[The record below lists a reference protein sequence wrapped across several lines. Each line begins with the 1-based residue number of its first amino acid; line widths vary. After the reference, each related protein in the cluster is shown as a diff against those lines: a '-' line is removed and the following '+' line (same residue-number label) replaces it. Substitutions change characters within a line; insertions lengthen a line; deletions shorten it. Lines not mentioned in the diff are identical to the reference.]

1 MTTVDDHILAST
13 VASSARDLL
22 SQLRSEYS
30 GSDLGDV
37 GDRRA
42 HELLVRELALHRP
55 DDAVLSE
62 EGAPVPAEARSGRLW
77 IIDPLDGT
85 REYTDRADDWAVHVA
100 LVEGGDLT
108 AGAVALAS
116 GDTHGTATPTPLPAS
131 GAERLRVAV
140 SRSHRPPLVDELAG
154 VLDVELVPMGSAGV
168 KTVAVCTGRVDAYVH
183 DGGQYQWDSAA
194 PVAVARA
201 AGAHTSHL
209 DGSAV
214 EYRSADPR
222 SEDLLVC
229 RPEVAPVLL
238 DALAGLLAR

>member
-1 MTTVDDHILAST
+1 MDDHVLAST

-22 SQLRSEYS
+22 SRLRSEYT

-37 GDRRA
+37 GDRKA
-42 HELLVRELALHRP
+42 HELLVGELALHRP
-55 DDAVLSE
+55 GDAVLSE
-62 EGAPVPAEARSGRLW
+62 EGAPVPEEARSGRLW

-85 REYTDRADDWAVHVA
+85 REYSDRARDDWAVHVA
-100 LVEGGDLT
+100 LVEGGELT
-108 AGAVALAS
+108 AGAVALSS
-116 GDTHGTATPTPLPAS
+116 GDTHSTAAPTPLPPP
-131 GAERLRVAV
+131 GADRLRVAV

-209 DGSAV
+209 DGRAV

-229 RPEVAPVLL
+229 RPEVAPMLL
-238 DALAGLLAR
+238 DALADLTRPGQ

>member
-1 MTTVDDHILAST
+1 MDDHTLAST
-13 VASSARDLL
+13 LASAARDLL
-22 SQLRSEYS
+22 ARIRSEHAS
-30 GSDLGDV
+30 GPELGRE

-42 HELLVRELALHRP
+42 HHLLVEELARQRP

-62 EGAPVPAEARSGRLW
+62 EGDPVTPDARTGRLW

-85 REYTDRADDWAVHVA
+85 REYCDRSRDDWAVHVA
-100 LVEGGDLT
+100 LTDAGELT
-108 AGAVALAS
+108 AGAVALSS
-116 GDTHGTATPTPLPAS
+116 GETHSTAAPTPLPGAR
-131 GAERLRVAV
+131 AERLRVAV
-140 SRSHRPPLVDELAG
+140 SRSHRPPLVDELAE

-168 KTVAVCTGRVDAYVH
+168 KAVAVCTGRVDAYVH

-201 AGAHTSHL
+201 CGAHTSHL
-209 DGSAV
+209 DGSPV

-222 SEDLLVC
+222 SENLLVC

-238 DALAGLLAR
+238 GALAR